1 MAETNDKGIATN
13 LVGKHGS
20 WFSSRGKESG
30 PIMAVYEGN
39 YGRPTLLVLVDGQ
52 LRAKD
57 AEGVYVE

>member
-1 MAETNDKGIATN
+1 MSGGAQTTMATN
-13 LVGKHGS
+13 LVGRYAH
-20 WFSSRGKESG
+20 WFGNRGKEGG

-39 YGRPTLLVLVDGQ
+39 YGRPMLLVLIDGQ